1 MQQNVGSFEPM
12 KILERSEVVALI
24 DSAIRSCRLV
34 SFVGPSHEER
44 SNEESSNE
52 KGFKN
57 QELMMESLGH
67 GR

>member
-1 MQQNVGSFEPM
+1 MQQDVGSFEPM

-44 SNEESSNE
+44 SNE

-57 QELMMESLGH
+57 QELMMESLAH